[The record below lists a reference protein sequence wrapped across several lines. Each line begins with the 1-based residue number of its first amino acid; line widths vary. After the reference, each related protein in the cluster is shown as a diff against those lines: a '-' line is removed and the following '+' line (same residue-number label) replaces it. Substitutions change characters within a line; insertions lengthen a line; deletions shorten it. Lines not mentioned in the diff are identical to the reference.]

1 MYISCYSY
9 IYYFITEDNTA
20 EIEDYSIDS
29 NTFTFTASDI
39 TGTIIM
45 CNMILVE
52 EDDFIEETEVLGI
65 EISNL
70 SDDGVGYVVFGN
82 SKTLSL
88 FDTSKGFQA

>member
-82 SKTLSL
+82 PKTLSL